1 MKTYHAIVEKS
12 YDLIREEY
20 QKLTYDSRV
29 KQREASKDFPKYLA
43 VMNEYLNN
51 SEALI
56 IAGQGLISKKV
67 GLGEKKLEESEVAL
81 MERGLAQNL
90 LMIQSQLRARIKYII
105 NYLQRINS
113 SNKRCKLRS
122 CKGSDCLSDRND

>member
-105 NYLQRINS
+105 NYLQIINS

-122 CKGSDCLSDRND
+122 CKGSDCLSDIND

>member
-105 NYLQRINS
+105 NYLQIINS
-113 SNKRCKLRS
+113 SDKRCKLRS
-122 CKGSDCLSDRND
+122 CKGSHCLSDRND